1 MNSLKDA
8 DAVFEISY
16 EICNKVGGIYTAVS
30 SKARE
35 ISGYYGDKYYAI
47 GFFNPAKSKI
57 EFDEKEIPEEFEKVF
72 KNLEKHGIK
81 CHYGVWLIPGRP
93 NTVLIDSSQFIKHVN
108 EIKTDLWNKH
118 KVDSINS
125 DDTFNEPVAWSTAV
139 GMLLTE
145 LLKTNTFK
153 NLKCVA
159 HFHEWLSG
167 AGLLY
172 LKENLKN
179 TATVFTTHAT
189 TLGRVMAGADIDI
202 FRIVEDGIK
211 KGEIASLDMARQYGV
226 IDRHTMELACANNA
240 DIFTTVSSV
249 TANEAEYILGRKPDL
264 ILPNGIDLRKFPTAE
279 EIHIM
284 RKKYRKQTREFFT
297 AYFSRYYDIDLE
309 KIRSIFISGRYEFHN
324 KGIDL
329 FIDALGKLNERLKKE
344 KSEKIAVA
352 FIFIPAKIKGENI
365 MILKNIALYEGME
378 DNVDNALPDIKEK
391 ILNLLTGGKIPEN
404 INDIL
409 TDEFLQTYRRMMEH
423 FTETR
428 GLEPPLSAFDLSYP
442 EQNDLIIRSLRNN
455 NLLNRKED
463 RVKVIFYPTYL
474 SSADRLLTLEYE
486 QAVLTCD
493 LGVFPSYYEPWGYT
507 PLESAAMGILAITTD
522 MTGFGKFIE
531 GKGNGVYVLKREHRE
546 WKEIVEDLA
555 NRMYEVV
562 ALPADELAKHRIDAK
577 ETAALA
583 DWKILVK
590 NYIKAHN
597 LALKKVGK

>member
-1 MNSLKDA
+1 MKDA

-16 EICNKVGGIYTAVS
+16 EVCNKVGGIYTAVS
-30 SKARE
+30 SKAKQIVE
-35 ISGYYGDKYYAI
+35 YYGDRYYAV

-57 EFDEKEIPEEFEKVF
+57 EFDEKEIPEEFGKVF
-72 KNLEKHGIK
+72 KNLEKHQIQ
-81 CHYGVWLIPGRP
+81 CHYGTWLIPGRP
-93 NTVLIDSSQFIKHVN
+93 NAILIDSSQFIKDLN
-108 EIKTDLWNKH
+108 QIKTDLWDKH

-125 DDTFNEPVAWSTAV
+125 DITFNEPVAWSTAV
-139 GMLLTE
+139 GMLLVD

-159 HFHEWLSG
+159 QFHEWLSG

-189 TLGRVMAGADIDI
+189 MLGRVMAGADVDI
-202 FRIVEDGIK
+202 FKIVKDGIK
-211 KGEIASLDMARQYGV
+211 KGEVASLDLARQYGV
-226 IDRHTMELACANNA
+226 IDKHTMELACVNNA
-240 DIFTTVSSV
+240 DVFTTVSSV
-249 TANEAEYILGRKPDL
+249 IANEAEYILGRKPDL
-264 ILPNGIDLRKFPTAE
+264 ILPNGIDISRFPTAE
-279 EIHIM
+279 EIHIT
-284 RKKYRKQTREFFT
+284 RKRYRKQTREFFT
-297 AYFSRYYDIDLE
+297 AYFSRYYDFNLE
-309 KIRSIFISGRYEFHN
+309 NIRSIFISGRYEFHN

-329 FIDALGKLNERLKKE
+329 FIDGLGRLNEKLKQSN
-344 KSEKIAVA
+344 SERTAIA
-352 FIFIPAKIKGENI
+352 FIFVPAKIRGENI
-365 MILKNIALYEGME
+365 MILKNIALYGGME
-378 DNVDNALPDIKEK
+378 DNVDNALPEIKER
-391 ILNLLTGGKIPEN
+391 ILNLLTSGRIPKE

-409 TDEFLQTYRRMMEH
+409 SDEFLQACRRMMEH

-428 GLEPPLSAFDLSYP
+428 GLEPPLCAFDLGYP

-463 RVKVIFYPTYL
+463 KVKVIFYPTYL

-486 QAVLTCD
+486 QAILTCD

-507 PLESAAMGILAITTD
+507 PLESAAMGILAVTTD

-531 GKGNGVYVLKREHRE
+531 DKGNGIYVLKRENRE
-546 WKEIVEDLA
+546 WKDVVEDLA
-555 NRMYEVV
+555 NRMYEIVT
-562 ALPADELAKHRIDAK
+562 LPGDELAKYRMKAK

-583 DWKILVK
+583 DWKILIK